1 MINFRND
8 YSEGALP
15 QVLQA
20 LTDTNF
26 EATCGYGMDDYCTRA
41 AETVRRRFACPNAD
55 VHLMVGGTITNLTA
69 IAAFLR
75 PWQAVITVTSAHI
88 CQHETGAI
96 EASGHKILRAGAP
109 DGKLTPQM
117 VRAIMREHHGGCDEH
132 MVQPKLVYV
141 SDATEL
147 GTIYTKA
154 ELTALR
160 AVCDAYGLYL

>member
-55 VHLMVGGTITNLTA
+55 VH
-69 IAAFLR
+69 
-75 PWQAVITVTSAHI
+75 
-88 CQHETGAI
+88 
-96 EASGHKILRAGAP
+96 
-109 DGKLTPQM
+109 
-117 VRAIMREHHGGCDEH
+117 
-132 MVQPKLVYV
+132 
-141 SDATEL
+141 
-147 GTIYTKA
+147 
-154 ELTALR
+154 
-160 AVCDAYGLYL
+160 

>member
-55 VHLMVGGTITNLTA
+55 VHLMV
-69 IAAFLR
+69 
-75 PWQAVITVTSAHI
+75 
-88 CQHETGAI
+88 
-96 EASGHKILRAGAP
+96 AP
-109 DGKLTPQM
+109 LQISPPSPRFF
-117 VRAIMREHHGGCDEH
+117 VHGR
-132 MVQPKLVYV
+132 L
-141 SDATEL
+141 
-147 GTIYTKA
+147 
-154 ELTALR
+154 
-160 AVCDAYGLYL
+160 